1 MAQQGLTARGQELGL
16 QRAQERNDV
25 IARGQDLR
33 ASTAADRTASN
44 EAIAAARITERSG
57 RVPSQQRGNAEIDAA
72 RAKIAGLT
80 PEEIRQ
86 KTTPA
91 LASGRD
97 NPAYDP
103 ALVKAAAMANRR
115 KVGADDEFD
124 HGVSRHNSRPAPTAM
139 CRRASVATRRCPVT
153 SSVSRLT
160 EGMRFWTAPAM

>member
-1 MAQQGLTARGQELGL
+1 M
-16 QRAQERNDV
+16 

-57 RVPSQQRGNAEIDAA
+57 PSLSQQRGNAEIDAA

-124 HGVSRHNSRPAPTAM
+124 QREQAQQPAGTDGDVQTRFRGDKAM
-139 CRRASVATRRCPVT
+139 SGYKLGKQTDRGHEVLDGAGNVI
-153 SSVSRLT
+153 
-160 EGMRFWTAPAM
+160 GHWN